1 MTLSRSL
8 GAEKIAA
15 PVRYQLR
22 RRQEGKRTGAAGGR
36 GFVWWLLI
44 ALVFVLVASACAR
57 ISKPQGWAT
66 PKLADGVLYVSTNPG
81 KMAALNAQDFS
92 TKWVFPPDTDEGKK
106 HELQAI
112 YGAPVVEGGNVYFAG
127 YNGSVY
133 AVAAADGKLLWE
145 FKTGGPIIGGLALAG
160 GSLFVASDDGK
171 VYGLDPANGS
181 LKLGPL
187 TVGDSVWTAPLVA
200 GSTLYV
206 AANNGKLLALDTSTL
221 RPVWDVPFEAD
232 AGLITDPVLAGQD
245 TILVGGIDQR
255 LYAVDAKT
263 GEMRWSFKAD
273 NWFWGRPL
281 VDKNTVYVSN
291 LDHNV
296 YALDLAT
303 GKPAWPQPFAT
314 AATVRSSPLLA
325 GDVLIVV
332 DHDGNVYGVD
342 PATGASKWAGPTLI
356 GKTVTADP
364 LLFDKE
370 VLVLVEGGSIY
381 RIDPSG
387 GSSPSLVQV
396 KP

>member
-1 MTLSRSL
+1 MRSMRRTA
-8 GAEKIAA
+8 GA
-15 PVRYQLR
+15 R
-22 RRQEGKRTGAAGGR
+22 
-36 GFVWWLLI
+36 WLLP
-44 ALVFVLVASACAR
+44 ALALVLVASACA
-57 ISKPQGWAT
+57 SVSEPQGWAS
-66 PKLADGVLYVSTNPG
+66 PKLADGVLYVSIERG
-81 KMAALNAQDFS
+81 KMAALSPQDFS
-92 TKWVFPPDTDEGKK
+92 VKWVFPPDTEEGKK
-106 HELQAI
+106 HELEGI
-112 YGAPVVEGGNVYFAG
+112 YGAPVIEGGDVYFGG

-133 AVAAADGKLLWE
+133 AVSAADGQLLWE
-145 FKTGGPIIGGLALAG
+145 FKTDGPIIGGLALAD

-171 VYGLDPANGS
+171 LYGLDPAKGS

-187 TVGDSVWTAPLVA
+187 AAGDSVWTAPLIA
-200 GSTLYV
+200 GSTLYL
-206 AANNGKLLALDTSTL
+206 AANNGKLFALDVSTL
-221 RPVWDVPFEAD
+221 RPVWDAPFEAD
-232 AGLITDPVLAGQD
+232 AGLITDPVLAAED

-263 GEMRWSFKAD
+263 GQQKWSFKAD
-273 NWFWGRPL
+273 NWFWARPL
-281 VDKNTVYVSN
+281 VDKNTVYATN

-303 GKPAWPQPFAT
+303 GKPAWPQPFST

-364 LLFDKE
+364 LLLEKE
-370 VLVLVEGGSIY
+370 VLVLVEGGDIY

-387 GSSPSLVQV
+387 GGSPDLVQV